1 MLHPGVRL
9 RNVQTGPMERR
20 RRSVQSGPTRLK
32 EGKNVKL
39 TERVA
44 TKSISTATLLFL
56 SAALATPALSQSG
69 NGSPQDA
76 PNKSLVYDVV
86 SVKPSQPGCP
96 GMQMSGSTGRIAHH
110 CVTLWGLMYNAYDL
124 RPNDTNIPGLPGWA
138 MTAQFDVDAK
148 MDDDTIAALQKL
160 PGEDKQKQ
168 IQFMLQALL
177 ADRFKLRVHTE
188 TRDRPIY
195 ALVIAKGG
203 SKLKPLPADAKQK
216 GSSWGNGRIQLQ
228 AGPIDRLAFCLSD
241 GLDKVVV
248 DKTGLTGKYD
258 ITLTWT
264 PDDRQGTADAG
275 PTLFT
280 ALEEQLG
287 LKLESTR
294 GPVDTLVV
302 DHAEKPSEN

>member
-1 MLHPGVRL
+1 MRL
-9 RNVQTGPMERR
+9 Q
-20 RRSVQSGPTRLK
+20 K
-32 EGKNVKL
+32 GKNVKL
-39 TERVA
+39 TERGS
-44 TKSISTATLLFL
+44 TKFLSTATLLFI
-56 SAALATPALSQSG
+56 SAALATPALSQSSSS
-69 NGSPQDA
+69 SPQAA

-96 GMQMSGSTGRIAHH
+96 GMQMSFSPGRIAHR
-110 CVTLWGLMYNAYDL
+110 CVTLWGLMFNAYDL
-124 RPNDTNIPGLPGWA
+124 RPNDTNTPGLPGWA
-138 MTAQFDVDAK
+138 LTAQFDIDAK
-148 MDDDTIAALQKL
+148 TDDDTTATLQKL
-160 PGEDKQKQ
+160 PAEEREKQLQ
-168 IQFMLQALL
+168 LMLQAIL

-203 SKLKPLPADAKQK
+203 VKLKPWPADAKPQ
-216 GSSWGNGRIQLQ
+216 GSWWGNNSINLRGE
-228 AGPIDRLAFCLSD
+228 PIDRLAFCLAD

-302 DHAEKPSEN
+302 DHVEKPSEN